1 MTQQTEVKWSSA
13 EKRIAE
19 AALKKAYDSEVAALI
34 QSVQKKISLITAPED
49 VWQLH
54 DFLSAS
60 RHDIEGK
67 YDDRE
72 PFLLYTLSRLVK
84 DGWLKLSEL
93 TELSPDKR
101 AKVNVLT
108 RM

>member
-1 MTQQTEVKWSSA
+1 MTQQTEVQWSTT
-13 EKRIAE
+13 EKEIAG
-19 AALKKAYDSEVAALI
+19 AALKKAYDSEVEALI
-34 QSVQKKISLITAPED
+34 KSVQEKVSLITAPED

-93 TELSPDKR
+93 AELEPDKR
-101 AKVNVLT
+101 AKVSVLT

>member
-1 MTQQTEVKWSSA
+1 MTQQTEVQWSTT
-13 EKRIAE
+13 EKKIAE
-19 AALKKAYDSEVAALI
+19 AALKKAYDSEVESLI
-34 QSVQKKISLITAPED
+34 KSVQQRVSLITEPED

-84 DGWLKLSEL
+84 DGWLELSEL
-93 TELSPDKR
+93 AELAPDKR
-101 AKVNVLT
+101 AKVNILT

>member
-13 EKRIAE
+13 EKKIAE

-34 QSVQKKISLITAPED
+34 KGVQEKVSLIIAPED

-84 DGWLKLSEL
+84 DGWLELSEL
-93 TELSPDKR
+93 AELKPDKR
-101 AKVNVLT
+101 AKVSILT

>member
-19 AALKKAYDSEVAALI
+19 AALKKAHASEVAALI
-34 QSVQKKISLITAPED
+34 KNVKETVSLITAPEEI
-49 VWQLH
+49 WQLH

-84 DGWLKLSEL
+84 DGWLELSEL
-93 TELSPDKR
+93 AELEPDKR
-101 AKVNVLT
+101 AKVSILT
-108 RM
+108 KM

>member
-1 MTQQTEVKWSSA
+1 MTQQTEVQWSIT
-13 EKRIAE
+13 EKKIAE
-19 AALKKAYDSEVAALI
+19 AALKKAYDSEVEALI
-34 QSVQKKISLITAPED
+34 KSVQQRVSLITEPED

-84 DGWLKLSEL
+84 DGWLELSEL
-93 TELSPDKR
+93 VELAPDKR
-101 AKVNVLT
+101 AKVNILT